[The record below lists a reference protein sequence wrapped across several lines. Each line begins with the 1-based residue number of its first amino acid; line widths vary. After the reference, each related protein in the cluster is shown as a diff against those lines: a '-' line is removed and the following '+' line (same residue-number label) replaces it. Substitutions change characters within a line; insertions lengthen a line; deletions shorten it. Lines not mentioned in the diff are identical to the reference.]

1 MPAGESLRDRLEI
14 VTRLA
19 RRLFRTPVAV
29 VSLAHRGALRAVA
42 CEGLPATAVG
52 NETPFD
58 RAVFE
63 ANGPLVLSD
72 LTDDERFR
80 EHPWVT
86 GPVRLRFYAGAV
98 LAPEGRAAGVLAVA
112 DREPNSL
119 AEGDLLM
126 LRDIARLAESEVR
139 LALHQRSRDS
149 RSEPTAEN
157 AHPVMFDPRTRLW
170 NRHAMFELIDR
181 EFYRSRRERDAVAAV
196 IAEIDGF
203 DALQSSGDGE
213 DVDAV
218 VAEIARRLREVVRRS
233 DILGR
238 AQSHQFLIFLAR
250 CNLDNAVKLAER
262 MRHGARKLPVPLRG
276 RNVSVTIT
284 LGVAA
289 SEAGGEWMPDQ
300 LLRTAEQA
308 VGEARGA
315 GGDTV
320 AARALG

>member
-1 MPAGESLRDRLEI
+1 
-14 VTRLA
+14 V
-19 RRLFRTPVAV
+19 
-29 VSLAHRGALRAVA
+29 
-42 CEGLPATAVG
+42 
-52 NETPFD
+52 
-58 RAVFE
+58 
-63 ANGPLVLSD
+63 
-72 LTDDERFR
+72 
-80 EHPWVT
+80 
-86 GPVRLRFYAGAV
+86 
-98 LAPEGRAAGVLAVA
+98 GVLAVA
-112 DREPNSL
+112 DRERNAL

-139 LALHQRSRDS
+139 LALRERA
-149 RSEPTAEN
+149 RENRPEERAEN
-157 AHPVMFDPRTRLW
+157 THPVMFDPRTRLW

-181 EFYRSRRERDAVAAV
+181 EFYRSRRERDAVAAI

-203 DALQSSGDGE
+203 DALQSSAHGE

-238 AQSHQFLIFLAR
+238 AQPHQFLIFLAR
-250 CNLDNAVKLAER
+250 CGLDNAVKLAER

-276 RNVSVTIT
+276 RSVSVTVT

>member
-1 MPAGESLRDRLEI
+1 
-14 VTRLA
+14 
-19 RRLFRTPVAV
+19 VAV
-29 VSLAHRGALRAVA
+29 VSLAHRGALRTVA
-42 CEGLPATAVG
+42 CEGLPATAIG
-52 NETPFD
+52 AETPFD
-58 RAVFE
+58 LAVRE
-63 ANGPLVLSD
+63 ADGPLVLSD
-72 LTDDERFR
+72 LADDPRFR
-80 EHPWVT
+80 EHPWVS
-86 GPVRLRFYAGAV
+86 GPLRLRFYAGTV
-98 LAPEGRAAGVLAVA
+98 LAPEGRPIGVLAVA
-112 DREPNSL
+112 DRERNAL
-119 AEGDLLM
+119 AESDLLM

-139 LALHQRSRDS
+139 LALRERARENRQE
-149 RSEPTAEN
+149 EPAEN
-157 AHPVMFDPRTRLW
+157 ARSVMFDPRTRLW

-181 EFYRSRRERDAVAAV
+181 EFHRSRRERDAVAAI

-203 DALQSSGDGE
+203 EALRASVHGE

-238 AQSHQFLIFLAR
+238 AQPHQFLIFLAR
-250 CNLDNAVKLAER
+250 CNLENAVKLAER

-276 RNVSVTIT
+276 RSVSVTIT

-315 GGDTV
+315 GGDSV